1 MNLKGTKTA
10 ENLLKSFVNESQ
22 AAIRYEYY
30 ASQAKK
36 DGYVQIQNIFFETA
50 RNEKQHGKR
59 FYKFLNKELIGE
71 NGDITGNYPIQLG
84 DTLANLKSAAAGEN
98 EEHTDMY
105 PEFARIAREE
115 GFEEIAKVFESV
127 AVAEKAHETRYR
139 KLIENIEQGKVFKR
153 GEVYIWK
160 CDNCGYL
167 HEGTEPPQV
176 CPACDHPIDHF
187 EIFVENYW

>member
-10 ENLLKSFVNESQ
+10 ENLLKSFIGECQ
-22 AAIRYEYY
+22 AATRYEYY

-36 DGYVQIQNIFFETA
+36 DGYVQIQNIFNETA

-59 FYKFLNKELIGE
+59 FYKFLNQSLEGE
-71 NGDITGNYPIQLG
+71 KLEISGDFPIELG
-84 DTLANLKSAAAGEN
+84 DTLANLKAAASGEN
-98 EEHTDMY
+98 EEHTEMY
-105 PEFARIAREE
+105 PKFARVAREE
-115 GFEEIAKVFESV
+115 GFEKIARVFEAV
-127 AVAEKAHETRYR
+127 AVAEEAHENRYR
-139 KLIENIEQGKVFKR
+139 KLIDNIEQGKVFKR

-167 HEGTEPPQV
+167 HEGTEPPKV

-187 EIFVENYW
+187 EIFVENY

>member
-10 ENLLKSFVNESQ
+10 ENLLKSFINESQ
-22 AAIRYEYY
+22 AAVRYEYY

-59 FYKFLNKELIGE
+59 FYKFLNQDLIGE
-71 NGDITGNYPIQLG
+71 AFDIAGNYPIQLG
-84 DTLANLKSAAAGEN
+84 DTLANLKSAADGEN
-98 EEHTDMY
+98 EEHSDMY
-105 PEFARIAREE
+105 PEFARVAREE

-139 KLIENIEQGKVFKR
+139 KLIENIENGKVFKR

-187 EIFVENYW
+187 EIFVENY